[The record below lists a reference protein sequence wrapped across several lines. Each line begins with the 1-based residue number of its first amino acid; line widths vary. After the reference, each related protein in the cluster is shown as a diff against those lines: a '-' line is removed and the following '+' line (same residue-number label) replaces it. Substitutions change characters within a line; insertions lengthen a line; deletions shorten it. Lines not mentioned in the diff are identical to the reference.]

1 MTIETAPVPHIALLG
16 FGAIGRDLC
25 SKLLACRCQIT
36 VLLREGASTP
46 DQPPRGVRFVNDVNA
61 LLASKLSVVVEAAGQ
76 DALKAFCPV
85 FLEAGIDVIAASV
98 GVIGDAGFKVRA
110 AEASRRSGARLIFP
124 TGAVGGLD
132 YLYVVVQAVD
142 LSVTYTSRKPVS
154 AWVAE
159 LKDLGLDPENV
170 REAVVLYEGD
180 AIRAAE
186 LYPRNLNAGLTI
198 ALAAGVERTAV
209 RVVADPTVSLN
220 THEIEARS
228 SFGEAFMRFANLP
241 SPDNPKT
248 SAITAASL
256 LTEVTRYLAGRL
268 VSAQ

>member
-1 MTIETAPVPHIALLG
+1 MTIDTPVPHIALLG

-25 SKLLACRCQIT
+25 SKLLAYNCQIT
-36 VLLREGASTP
+36 VLLREGVEAP
-46 DQPPRGVRFVNDVNA
+46 DQPPRRIRFVNDVNA
-61 LLASKLSVVVEAAGQ
+61 LLASAPSVVVEAAGQ

-85 FLEAGIDVIAASV
+85 FLKAGIDVIAASV
-98 GVIGDAGFKVRA
+98 GGIADAAFKLRA
-110 AEASRRSGARLIFP
+110 AELSEQSGAQLIFS

-132 YLYVVVQAVD
+132 YLDVVTQADD

-154 AWVAE
+154 AWLTE
-159 LKDLGLDPENV
+159 LKELGVDPENM
-170 REAVVLYEGD
+170 REAFVLYEGN

-198 ALAAGVERTAV
+198 ALAAGVARTVV
-209 RVVADPTVSLN
+209 RVVADPAVSFN

-256 LTEVTRYLAGRL
+256 LTEVTRYFAGRL
-268 VSAQ
+268 IPAQ

>member
-1 MTIETAPVPHIALLG
+1 MTIFTAPVPNIALLG
-16 FGAIGRDLC
+16 FGAIGRALC
-25 SKLLACRCQIT
+25 SNLLTYRCQIG
-36 VLLREGASTP
+36 VLLRDGASAP
-46 DQPPRGVRFVNDVNA
+46 EQSGVRFFNDVNA
-61 LLASKLSVVVEAAGQ
+61 LLASEPSVVIEAAGQ

-98 GVIGDAGFKVRA
+98 GVIGDADFEQRA
-110 AEASRRSGARLIFP
+110 AEAGQKSGARLIFP

-132 YLYVVVQAVD
+132 YLHVVAQAED
-142 LSVTYTSRKPVS
+142 LSVVYTSRKPVS

-159 LKDLGLDPENV
+159 LESLGFDPQTLS
-170 REAVVLYEGD
+170 EAVLLYEGD
-180 AIRAAE
+180 ALRAAE

-198 ALAAGVERTAV
+198 ALAAGVARTAV
-209 RVVADPTVSLN
+209 RVVADPAVLFN

-256 LTEVTRYLAGRL
+256 LIEATRYFAERLAP
-268 VSAQ
+268 A